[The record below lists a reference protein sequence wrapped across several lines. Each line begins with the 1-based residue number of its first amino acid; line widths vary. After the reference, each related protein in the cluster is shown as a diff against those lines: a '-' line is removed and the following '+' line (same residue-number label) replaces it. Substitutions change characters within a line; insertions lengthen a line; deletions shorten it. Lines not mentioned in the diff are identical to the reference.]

1 MSFPRYPTYKDSGV
15 EWLGQVPDHWAASK
29 LRWISRRYS
38 GGTPNKEVPEYWQE
52 GTVPWLNSGAVND
65 WLITEPSAYISE
77 RALTNSSA
85 KWIPAGSL
93 LMALAGQGKT
103 KGMTAQLAFPST
115 CNQSMAAIIPSDEI
129 EPRFLLWWLNA
140 NYQNIRNM
148 AGGDLRDGL
157 NLELLG
163 NIPCPLPPHDD
174 QRRIAAFLDHE
185 TAKIDTLIAEQ
196 QRLIELLN
204 EKRQAVISH
213 AVTKGL
219 NPNAPMKPSGV
230 EWLGDVPKHW
240 VVGGLPRFIGPVVDY
255 RGRTPEKLDSG
266 MFLVTARN
274 IRNGKIDYEAS
285 EEYVSPASA
294 ESLLARGRPEIGDL
308 LFTME
313 APLGSVAQID
323 RSDIALA
330 QRVVKFRGRP
340 GMLENKFLM
349 YYIMGSFIQAR
360 LSTLATGST
369 ALGIKASKLS
379 MIECVCP
386 PVGEQLEICAFIDKE
401 ISRSESL
408 LAYSKSAIDLLQE
421 RRSALISAAVTGQID
436 VRGFASQVAA

>member
-1 MSFPRYPTYKDSGV
+1 MVPAVTLHVAQIQEAQPKAPVPLVIRQANQPGGNTV
-15 EWLGQVPDHWAASK
+15 VLRVQLGSV
-29 LRWISRRYS
+29 
-38 GGTPNKEVPEYWQE
+38 
-52 GTVPWLNSGAVND
+52 AV
-65 WLITEPSAYISE
+65 A
-77 RALTNSSA
+77 
-85 KWIPAGSL
+85 
-93 LMALAGQGKT
+93 ALAQPKCLTGLPN
-103 KGMTAQLAFPST
+103 AQTP
-115 CNQSMAAIIPSDEI
+115 
-129 EPRFLLWWLNA
+129 
-140 NYQNIRNM
+140 
-148 AGGDLRDGL
+148 
-157 NLELLG
+157 
-163 NIPCPLPPHDD
+163 
-174 QRRIAAFLDHE
+174 FLDHE

-313 APLGSVAQID
+313 APLGSVAQIE
-323 RSDIALA
+323 RAPPQSG
-330 QRVVKFRGRP
+330 VVRPRINATRQATHAPPVLVPGVRGAPLR
-340 GMLENKFLM
+340 
-349 YYIMGSFIQAR
+349 R
-360 LSTLATGST
+360 LS
-369 ALGIKASKLS
+369 
-379 MIECVCP
+379 
-386 PVGEQLEICAFIDKE
+386 
-401 ISRSESL
+401 
-408 LAYSKSAIDLLQE
+408 YSA
-421 RRSALISAAVTGQID
+421 
-436 VRGFASQVAA
+436 RG